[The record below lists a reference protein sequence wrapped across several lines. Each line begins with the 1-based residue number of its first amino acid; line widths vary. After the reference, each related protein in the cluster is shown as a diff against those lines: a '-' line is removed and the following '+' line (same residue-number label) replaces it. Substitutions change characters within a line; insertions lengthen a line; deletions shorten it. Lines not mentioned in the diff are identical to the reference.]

1 MLKQL
6 LAPIGFSDGIGL
18 TGLPIARRM
27 DGTLERIDRM
37 GKKGR
42 ETPGLP
48 RKMWRINFLAHRF
61 VDRKKEGSRRLARG
75 RSHKEM
81 G

>member
-1 MLKQL
+1 
-6 LAPIGFSDGIGL
+6 
-18 TGLPIARRM
+18 M

-37 GKKGR
+37 GKKER

-48 RKMWRINFLAHRF
+48 REMWRINFLAHRF